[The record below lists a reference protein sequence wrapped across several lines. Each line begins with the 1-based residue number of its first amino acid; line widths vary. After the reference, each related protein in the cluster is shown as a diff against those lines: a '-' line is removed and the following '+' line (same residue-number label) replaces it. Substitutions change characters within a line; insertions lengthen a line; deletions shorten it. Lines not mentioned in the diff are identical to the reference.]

1 MILGISERTVKFHTA
16 AILNK
21 LGASNR
27 AHAVAI
33 ALSCG
38 MIDMG

>member
-1 MILGISERTVKFHTA
+1 MILVISERTVKFHTA

-21 LGASNR
+21 LGAANR